1 MILAQT
7 NLIIVILVKMMDH
20 DALSV
25 KMVTLK
31 LLMENVQLI
40 LVLNEIN
47 LTVNVLNAI
56 NNNNQD

>member
-25 KMVTLK
+25 KMVILK